1 MPRIVIAFFLLE
13 AIGANASLSSPI
25 SSDSFVNDAPTP
37 FPLYSFIWAALGL
50 GLLALLA
57 YFIRLSIHLRS
68 ETRNSRHTLA
78 RLRSALR
85 ASGEGLYDWPD
96 TRKPDDWWLSERF
109 YQISS
114 LSPASFD
121 ANVHNISEL
130 IHPEDRAQLSFLR
143 ADKLREDEFHIE
155 FRMLIGSQ
163 YRWMRT
169 RGSVMRNDTD
179 GYRVSGLLQDIHEFK
194 IREQNKASAYQLV
207 VERNLA
213 LESIFSTLKHNFLS
227 ASLNTQGYC
236 RELLITQTSLCE
248 KIKKAECF
256 DANTEATE
264 ILDLLYEELIPYT
277 NHILAG
283 HTELEQML
291 ERLGPMIRLLRIKTP
306 KEILDMNMLLAGC
319 AEELHAKTQ
328 YQEFKIHI
336 ETVPQCLGDPNL
348 MADMFKELIQGL
360 LRMHGLKIDLHI
372 EGWST
377 HNQSHYRLYHAG
389 PSLPVEFRDSMNAS
403 KQSIESGTGCPSCIL
418 GLALITTIVK
428 TLSGSIQCAN
438 LESGGTEFI
447 FTFEN

>member
-13 AIGANASLSSPI
+13 AIGANASWSNPI
-25 SSDSFVNDAPTP
+25 STDLFAKESQTL
-37 FPLYSFIWAALGL
+37 FPVYSFIWAALGL
-50 GLLALLA
+50 ALLALLA
-57 YFIRLSIHLRS
+57 YFVRLSIHLRS
-68 ETRNSRHTLA
+68 ETHHSRHTLA

-96 TRKPDDWWLSERF
+96 TRKPDGWWLSERF

-114 LSPASFD
+114 LSPASFE
-121 ANVHNISEL
+121 ANVNSISEL
-130 IHPEDRAQLSFLR
+130 IHPDDRTQLSFLR

-169 RGSVMRNDTD
+169 RGSVLRNENE
-179 GYRVSGLLQDIHEFK
+179 GFRVSGLLQDIHDFK
-194 IREQNKASAYQLV
+194 IREQDKASAYQLV

-213 LESIFSTLKHNFLS
+213 LESIFSTLKHDFLS

-248 KIKKAECF
+248 KIKNADCF
-256 DANTEATE
+256 EATAAGHE

-277 NHILAG
+277 NHILSG

-291 ERLGPMIRLLRIKTP
+291 ERLGPMIRLLRIKTQ
-306 KEILDMNMLLAGC
+306 KEVLDMNLLLAGC
-319 AEELHAKTQ
+319 VEELHAKTQ
-328 YQEFKIHI
+328 YHEFKIHI

-360 LRMHGLKIDLHI
+360 LRLHGLKIELHI

-377 HNQSHYRLYHAG
+377 HNNSHYRLFHAG
-389 PSLPVEFRDSMNAS
+389 PSLPVEFLNSMNAS
-403 KQSIESGTGCPSCIL
+403 RQSIHSGSGCPSCIL

-428 TLSGSIQCAN
+428 TLNGAIQCAN